1 MNVLKKI
8 SCIFIKIF
16 KRYSACI
23 LHRFCKS
30 NIPNIILFG
39 VLLNWLKQI
48 VGVNPMSQIWPY
60 FYTDV
65 FKINL
70 NTLTFTSSAK
80 WHRGVR
86 FKWGDVQ
93 NLIFTWPISPNWSEF
108 NADKRNTGRC
118 FTPTWHST
126 LPHRTCKKKISIQLI
141 PYKELVTHG
150 VNTHFFLLY

>member
-93 NLIFTWPISPNWSEF
+93 IWSSLDPF
-108 NADKRNTGRC
+108 LRIDLN
-118 FTPTWHST
+118 ST
-126 LPHRTCKKKISIQLI
+126 QINEIPVGVSLPLGTQHYRIEPGILCI
-141 PYKELVTHG
+141 
-150 VNTHFFLLY
+150 

>member
-93 NLIFTWPISPNWSEF
+93 NLIFTWSISPNWSKF

-118 FTPTWHST
+118 FTPTRHST
-126 LPHRTCKKKISIQLI
+126 LPHRTCKKKS
-141 PYKELVTHG
+141 K
-150 VNTHFFLLY
+150 